1 MKRLWLILFVFPIF
15 AQETEKEDSTFVL
28 LKSGEIKQI
37 HNSQAYIHF
46 VNPLQ
51 MDIEIV
57 DKDSIIYDIYD
68 IDSVQDAKGKIVL
81 GKTAI
86 SLLKVTKAILQS
98 LSLVGLIWVIIY

>member
-1 MKRLWLILFVFPIF
+1 MKRLWLILFVIPLF

-57 DKDSIIYDIYD
+57 DKDRIMYDIYD
-68 IDSVQDAKGKIVL
+68 IHSIQDAKGKIAL
-81 GKTAI
+81 GKRSI
-86 SLLKVTKAILQS
+86 SLLKVTKSILQT
-98 LSLVGLIWVIIY
+98 LSLVGLIWVIIH

>member
-1 MKRLWLILFVFPIF
+1 MKYLWAILFVLPIL

-57 DKDSIIYDIYD
+57 DKDSIMYDIYD
-68 IDSVQDAKGKIVL
+68 IYSVQDAK
-81 GKTAI
+81 
-86 SLLKVTKAILQS
+86 
-98 LSLVGLIWVIIY
+98 